1 MATMNRTDQ
10 RDLFFDVVRQCPLF
24 QAADEKALA
33 ELAELALYHEYP
45 KNNVL
50 FYAGDPARAAYF
62 VLSGGVKVSLTNEE
76 GKEVVISLERKGGL
90 IGLIAPLDGGTQ
102 PANAVTIDRSQL
114 ARFNGSDL
122 VTWLERQPASRYELL
137 QELSQTVRQA
147 YQRIGE
153 HALLSV
159 KERLLQTLLEIA
171 EQEGEMGPGGNWFF
185 TRPTH
190 QELADR
196 IGSSRE
202 VVSRMLKELLDSE
215 LLEAEGKII
224 RVSESALIL
233 REE

>member
-1 MATMNRTDQ
+1 MNRKAGQ
-10 RDLFFDVVRQCPLF
+10 EHFLEVARQCSLF
-24 QAADEKALA
+24 RAADETALA
-33 ELAELALYHEYP
+33 ELAEKAVYHEYP

-50 FYAGDPARAAYF
+50 FYEGDPARAAYL

-90 IGLIAPLDGGTQ
+90 IGLIAPVDGGTQ
-102 PANAVTIDRSQL
+102 PANAVTIDRSHL
-114 ARFNGSDL
+114 ARFNGQELLS
-122 VTWLERQPASRYELL
+122 WLEEQPASRQELL
-137 QELSQTVRQA
+137 QELTQTVRQA

-159 KERLLQTLLEIA
+159 KERLLTTLLEIA

-202 VVSRMLKELLDSE
+202 VVSRLLKELLDSE

-233 REE
+233 RDE